1 MMGAIVTEAGVTD
14 EGSKLEEV
22 EGRYSPDEPRP
33 LGGYLRAMGTYA
45 ALAGGLAAAVK
56 RRGGPP
62 DVPTRDVVLGAVATF
77 KAARLISEANVTS
90 PLRAPLT
97 RYEGPG
103 APGEVSEE
111 VQEPTGEH
119 RHAVAEFISC
129 PYCLG
134 TWFATA
140 YGFGLALAPRWARFA
155 ASVLAANAGS
165 DVLHKLYEDLQA
177 R

>member
-1 MMGAIVTEAGVTD
+1 MAD
-14 EGSKLEEV
+14 GSGRFDDVGE
-22 EGRYSPDEPRP
+22 RYSPEEPRP
-33 LGGYLRAMGTYA
+33 LGGYVRAMGTYG
-45 ALAGGLAAAVK
+45 ALVGGLSTLLA

-62 DVPTRDVVLGAVATF
+62 DDVATRDVALAAVATF
-77 KAARLISEANVTS
+77 KAARLVAEANVTS

-97 RYEGPG
+97 RYAGPG

-111 VQEPTGEH
+111 VQEPTGGH
-119 RHAVAEFISC
+119 RHALAEFVSC

-140 YGFGLALAPRWARFA
+140 FGFGLVLAPRWARFA
-155 ASVLAANAGS
+155 ASILAANAGS
-165 DVLHKLYEDLQA
+165 DVLQKLYEDLQA